1 MGLAPL
7 FQPRSAA
14 CVVAV
19 SERIAE
25 SMMPIRFMDVLVCNR
40 MKVFGK
46 MRPKKLTPR

>member
-14 CVVAV
+14 WLALV
-19 SERIAE
+19 SSRIAE
-25 SMMPIRFMDVLVCNR
+25 SMMPRRFMDVLVLER
-40 MKVFGK
+40 EMAFRK